1 MINKFYKI
9 VNNKYSR
16 FFKFVFFIRHLF
28 IIFFVAT
35 TIFLTIPIFFDY
47 KKKESNI
54 KNYLLKNYE
63 IKLKKIEKIKYKI
76 LPVPHLKL
84 TNLNSNFHSINE
96 NFKIREL
103 KIYPR
108 LLNIYNYE
116 NFYIRKIMIID
127 SDYEIDNSNLAHFTK
142 KLLKLKNNLF
152 IENLNLK
159 IKDKKNDI
167 INLKKISYE
176 SKKKIINGKV
186 FDKKF
191 KIKLDENLNFI
202 KFKIL
207 DTGISFTLDMTE
219 DDKPFKMNGK
229 LKGKILTSNFKSNFI
244 YDEKSIDV
252 NNFYFRNKDLSF
264 NSEGFIKLN
273 PFFKINLQSQIN
285 NINTQIFKNLN
296 INHFITYK
304 DLIKRLNSEISIVFE
319 KKRFDQNLIDKLF
332 LKTQLMYGR
341 LEIKKEL
348 LITNSTINCQNNVN
362 LSDEFPIIYFD
373 CIINSPN
380 KYKLM
385 KKLKI
390 NNINKTKKNP
400 LTLVAKGNLNIIK
413 KKINFDKIEIMN
425 SYKGSSQDLKFFKNK
440 FENIFLDG
448 NLFDIFQLTKVK
460 RFILEIT

>member
-176 SKKKIINGKV
+176 SKKRLLMV
-186 FDKKF
+186 KF
-191 KIKLDENLNFI
+191 LI
-202 KFKIL
+202 
-207 DTGISFTLDMTE
+207 
-219 DDKPFKMNGK
+219 
-229 LKGKILTSNFKSNFI
+229 
-244 YDEKSIDV
+244 
-252 NNFYFRNKDLSF
+252 
-264 NSEGFIKLN
+264 
-273 PFFKINLQSQIN
+273 
-285 NINTQIFKNLN
+285 KNL
-296 INHFITYK
+296 K
-304 DLIKRLNSEISIVFE
+304 
-319 KKRFDQNLIDKLF
+319 
-332 LKTQLMYGR
+332 
-341 LEIKKEL
+341 
-348 LITNSTINCQNNVN
+348 
-362 LSDEFPIIYFD
+362 
-373 CIINSPN
+373 
-380 KYKLM
+380 
-385 KKLKI
+385 
-390 NNINKTKKNP
+390 
-400 LTLVAKGNLNIIK
+400 
-413 KKINFDKIEIMN
+413 
-425 SYKGSSQDLKFFKNK
+425 
-440 FENIFLDG
+440 
-448 NLFDIFQLTKVK
+448 
-460 RFILEIT
+460 